1 MMKLESAIFRRVF
14 GMVTIPLSFRGIILG
29 IVAGSFLVSVVFEK
43 AVTIYLIRR
52 EDRAAKRDQR
62 QREEETKLDD
72 LLAVESQL

>member
-1 MMKLESAIFRRVF
+1 
-14 GMVTIPLSFRGIILG
+14 MVTIPLSFRGIILG